1 MKKILYFVFAVVLFV
16 LLGCSSKQ
24 NSEYYKFNRA
34 GITEIEGTSLMS
46 EDVNNKVI
54 PTEKVEEILN
64 KIEELYLKPA
74 NENDIKGWQ
83 YLFVV
88 KYNDGSNIVLSLS
101 EQQVKIDGEFYATTL
116 YNSNDF
122 LIYFN

>member
-1 MKKILYFVFAVVLFV
+1 MKKTLYFVFAVVLFV

-24 NSEYYKFNRA
+24 NSKYYKFNRA

-74 NENDIKGWQ
+74 NGNDTKGWQ

-88 KYNDGSNIVLSLS
+88 KYNDGSNIVVSLS
-101 EQQVKIDGEFYATTL
+101 EQQVKIDGEFYTTTL
-116 YNSNDF
+116 YISNDF